1 MYSRLQMLRKP
12 YFEPIQTLSTV
23 DSGKKMK
30 QRSAMADKFE
40 IDDIDKLIIGELRKN
55 GRATNQQIADDLKLT
70 AATVSTRIKR
80 LEKADKLR
88 IVAVSD
94 FRAHGY
100 NVLLEI
106 AIEVDGRPASQVAN
120 ELAKLP
126 EVFAVHLVTGRY
138 DIDLLVVLREFSDL
152 QDFLLKKLSNI
163 KGIHSMVPA
172 IAVDVI
178 KYKFDIAPIT
188 SRDGL

>member
-1 MYSRLQMLRKP
+1 MT
-12 YFEPIQTLSTV
+12 E
-23 DSGKKMK
+23 
-30 QRSAMADKFE
+30 KFE
-40 IDDIDKLIIGELRKN
+40 IDDIDKAIISELRKN

-80 LEKADKLR
+80 LEKANKLR

-94 FRAHGY
+94 FKAHGY

-120 ELAKLP
+120 ELAELP

-138 DIDLLVVLREFSDL
+138 DIDLLVVLREFSEL
-152 QDFLLKKLSNI
+152 QDFLLTKLSNI

-188 SRDGL
+188 SKDDL

>member
-1 MYSRLQMLRKP
+1 
-12 YFEPIQTLSTV
+12 
-23 DSGKKMK
+23 
-30 QRSAMADKFE
+30 
-40 IDDIDKLIIGELRKN
+40 
-55 GRATNQQIADDLKLT
+55 
-70 AATVSTRIKR
+70 
-80 LEKADKLR
+80 
-88 IVAVSD
+88 
-94 FRAHGY
+94 
-100 NVLLEI
+100 VLLEI

-163 KGIHSMVPA
+163 NGIHSMVPA

-188 SRDGL
+188 ARDDL